1 MIRHF
6 ITGVVLVSLSAGC
19 LKQDPL
25 YDGPGKKPVYLSY
38 AELTDIR
45 NEEPQPVGNAG
56 PIFLRDP
63 YLFMVEKKKGIHV
76 FEISNAA
83 DPQPVT
89 FIKIPGVND
98 FTLSGDFL
106 YADNGPNLVTINIS
120 DILNIQVMSIQA
132 GMFKPMNFPPDYQG
146 FFECADP
153 SKGFVADWKD
163 DQLINA
169 ACQTW

>member
-1 MIRHF
+1 MRHLS
-6 ITGVVLVSLSAGC
+6 VCLVFLSLFAAC
-19 LKQDPL
+19 KKQDPL
-25 YDGPGKKPVYLSY
+25 YDGPGKRPVYLTQ

-63 YLFMVEKKKGIHV
+63 YLFMVEKTKGIHV
-76 FEISNAA
+76 FEISNAS

-89 FIKIPGVND
+89 FFKIPGVND
-98 FTLSGDFL
+98 FTLSGNFL
-106 YADNGPNLVTINIS
+106 YADNGPNLVTINIT
-120 DILNIQVMSIQA
+120 DILNIQVVSIQT
-132 GMFKPMNFPPDYQG
+132 GMFQPMLFPPDYQG

-153 SKGFVADWKD
+153 AKGFVAEWKD
-163 DQLINA
+163 ANLIHA

>member
-1 MIRHF
+1 MRHLF
-6 ITGVVLVSLSAGC
+6 IGLIYLSLFVAC
-19 LKQDPL
+19 KKQDPL
-25 YDGPGKKPVYLSY
+25 FDGPGKRPVYISY
-38 AELTDIR
+38 EELTDIR
-45 NEEPQPVGNAG
+45 NEEIQPVTNSG

-63 YLFMVEKKKGIHV
+63 YLFMVEKKQGIHV
-76 FEISNAA
+76 FEISNSS

-89 FIKIPGVND
+89 FFKIPGVND

-120 DILNIQVMSIQA
+120 DILNIQVVSIQNE
-132 GMFKPMNFPPDYQG
+132 MFQPMLFPPDYEG

-153 SKGFVADWKD
+153 SKGFVSSWKD
-163 DQLINA
+163 AILINA